1 LTTRTFPKDAAFA
14 NWHLPFLKLRAGK
27 VPVRVQLILFEA
39 TDAMALDAVSESLLQ
54 RMINMTAGD
63 ISVLE
68 AASKQAETDPN
79 ARMVTDPGS
88 NNDKLWTQMGELG
101 WMIGQDEELVLNP
114 SRDPL
119 IVRSFRITE
128 QGRQPIATLLDAHR

>member
-1 LTTRTFPKDAAFA
+1 
-14 NWHLPFLKLRAGK
+14 
-27 VPVRVQLILFEA
+27 
-39 TDAMALDAVSESLLQ
+39 MALDAVSESLLQ